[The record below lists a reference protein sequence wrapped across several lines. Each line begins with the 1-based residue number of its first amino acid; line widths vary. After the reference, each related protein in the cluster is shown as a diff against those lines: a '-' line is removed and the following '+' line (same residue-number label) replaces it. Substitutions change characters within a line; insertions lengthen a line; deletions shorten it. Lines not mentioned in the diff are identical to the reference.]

1 MKKIMFSDA
10 YGLTTAVIQ
19 GTKTR
24 TWRKIPNSVIESYND
39 LYDYDELVPQGTRDN
54 DFRKFALA
62 YAPYKVGDI
71 LAIAQPYSSD
81 DVCNHLAPSETE
93 EDAYLIGLLLHSAG
107 WTNKMFVKSSL
118 MPHQIQITG
127 ITIQK
132 CQDLTDEQCFAEG
145 IYAEQTPYSYDEPQ
159 IELFWFCGSRHGFD
173 SPLEAFGE
181 LLDRTCGKGTFDANP
196 YGFAIDFKLIK

>member
-1 MKKIMFSDA
+1 MKKIMFSNA
-10 YGLTTAVIQ
+10 YGLTTAAIQ

-39 LYDYDELVPQGTRDN
+39 LFDYDELVPQGTRDN

-71 LAIAQPYSSD
+71 LAVAQPYSAD
-81 DVCNHLAPSETE
+81 DVCNHLAPSETV
-93 EDAYLIGLLLHSAG
+93 EDAYFIGLLLNSAG

-118 MPHQIQITG
+118 MPHQIEITG

-173 SPLEAFGE
+173 APLEAFSE

>member
-1 MKKIMFSDA
+1 
-10 YGLTTAVIQ
+10 
-19 GTKTR
+19 
-24 TWRKIPNSVIESYND
+24 
-39 LYDYDELVPQGTRDN
+39 
-54 DFRKFALA
+54 
-62 YAPYKVGDI
+62 
-71 LAIAQPYSSD
+71 
-81 DVCNHLAPSETE
+81 
-93 EDAYLIGLLLHSAG
+93 
-107 WTNKMFVKSSL
+107 
-118 MPHQIQITG
+118 MPHQIEITG

-159 IELFWFCGSRHGFD
+159 IELFWFCGSRYGFD